1 MSANVAIKKIEGWLQ
16 PLLTKAFSD
25 SLSKWVFYLLL
36 LTFAWMLGQFG
47 WLLAGR
53 PEISL
58 ASSPDKSA
66 KTEVSTQKT
75 PYQLDQLINLD
86 LFGGYKSVSS
96 LSGTEIN
103 APRTNLTL
111 TLVGLVANSSPSRGL
126 AVIDNSGAQEIY
138 GIGDKITGTAVV
150 LRQVLADRVILS
162 NNGRDEA
169 LMLEGVDY
177 SKNAQVTPEQK
188 TTQPKAAG
196 KVDLSSIKAEILKT
210 PQSLLKFITLSQ
222 ERGPNGIV
230 GYRLGPGSDSRLF
243 KESGLKTGDVAVSI
257 NGLDLTDPSLMN
269 KIWQNLSDASEISL
283 SVRRDGQ
290 LHKIYIGL

>member
-25 SLSKWVFYLLL
+25 SLSRWVFYLLL
-36 LTFAWMLGQFG
+36 FMFAWMLGQFG

-53 PEISL
+53 PDISL
-58 ASSPDKSA
+58 ASSPGKSA
-66 KTEVSTQKT
+66 KTEVSTQKMQ
-75 PYQLDQLINLD
+75 YQLDQLINLD
-86 LFGGYKSVSS
+86 LFGGYKSVAS

-103 APRTNLTL
+103 APRTALTL

-126 AVIDNSGAQEIY
+126 AVIDNSGAQDIY
-138 GIGDKITGTAVV
+138 GIGEKITGTAVV

-177 SKNAQVTPEQK
+177 SKNAQVTPTQK

-196 KVDLSSIKAEILKT
+196 KGNVDLSSIK
-210 PQSLLKFITLSQ
+210 
-222 ERGPNGIV
+222 
-230 GYRLGPGSDSRLF
+230 
-243 KESGLKTGDVAVSI
+243 
-257 NGLDLTDPSLMN
+257 
-269 KIWQNLSDASEISL
+269 
-283 SVRRDGQ
+283 
-290 LHKIYIGL
+290 IGRAHV